1 VFIDYPIPLSYAWT
15 ILALAAQP
23 IKLPDGLV
31 GGINNHL
38 LRSGQVGD
46 GSQVQLIGLLND
58 AQLDAK
64 K

>member
-1 VFIDYPIPLSYAWT
+1 
-15 ILALAAQP
+15 LAAQP